1 DIYIIEPKFNLK
13 WIFGSLTAIIAL
25 AFIKPQLAYFL
36 FCCWLVWN
44 AMHIEL
50 VHRYKKGKNV
60 QSLGLS
66 VAKMFLRNIFIAL
79 MLHYI
84 VFDILIHISAI
95 RIVIFY
101 IYTTL
106 EMIFKWFL
114 SYIYVGASG
123 ALKTAENGFSLS
135 GFSPN
140 GNLYQAS
147 MTIMTILALW
157 QFRHFYFHAWAI
169 KNQCREKLDYE
180 YGGEENRGSYFR
192 LLFMGLWV
200 VMSVWVISILPG
212 DGSCTHMK
220 ASISC
225 LNTISMP
232 ISMYFVYFTL
242 WFGISVTFNEFITFF
257 VRNIRCKQLNSL

>member
-1 DIYIIEPKFNLK
+1 MKTAIITFVIIMVILQLVFIYRVATRNAVEPDSDRALSGSDIYIIEPKFNLK

-106 EMIFKWFL
+106 EMIF
-114 SYIYVGASG
+114 
-123 ALKTAENGFSLS
+123 
-135 GFSPN
+135 
-140 GNLYQAS
+140 
-147 MTIMTILALW
+147 
-157 QFRHFYFHAWAI
+157 
-169 KNQCREKLDYE
+169 
-180 YGGEENRGSYFR
+180 
-192 LLFMGLWV
+192 
-200 VMSVWVISILPG
+200 
-212 DGSCTHMK
+212 
-220 ASISC
+220 
-225 LNTISMP
+225 
-232 ISMYFVYFTL
+232 
-242 WFGISVTFNEFITFF
+242 
-257 VRNIRCKQLNSL
+257 